1 MSRIDKPIEMKVS
14 GGSSM
19 GRTAGEWE
27 WPRMGMG
34 SLFGV
39 IEILYNQ
46 IALVAVQH
54 CEYAKNP

>member
-1 MSRIDKPIEMKVS
+1 MKVS